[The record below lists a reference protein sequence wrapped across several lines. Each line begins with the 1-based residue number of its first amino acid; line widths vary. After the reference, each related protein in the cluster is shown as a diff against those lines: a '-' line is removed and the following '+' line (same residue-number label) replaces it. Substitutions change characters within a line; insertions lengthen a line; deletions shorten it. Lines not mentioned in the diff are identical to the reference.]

1 MCIVKIYI
9 LPCVILF
16 AGMWLARSGEDMDNK
31 ELTEDEK
38 AAITKLANILAEFVL
53 DEIENDKKR
62 TNSYNNDP
70 HIKELTRNL
79 AEDLLCAFSWKDTKE
94 GHKYWADICHRLRRI
109 AEEGF

>member
-31 ELTEDEK
+31 ELTDEERAGIK
-38 AAITKLANILAEFVL
+38 KLANILAEFVL
-53 DEIENDKKR
+53 DYARKHINL
-62 TNSYNNDP
+62 NNNDP
-70 HIKELTRNL
+70 HIKELVRNL
-79 AEDLLCAFSWKDTKE
+79 ASDLFSAFSWENTKE
-94 GHKYWADICHRLRRI
+94 GYYYWSDVYNKLRRI